1 MKRRSRRAVRRMI
14 LAACFAGVL
23 ILGVVGGWLGVRA
36 GVIPGPPPQVL
47 RITDGR
53 VLPDPLTT
61 TADRYEW
68 VAQPDPAFPI
78 PPYARYLKGLTI
90 VLDPGHIGQS
100 LKGRGADWKRG
111 PTGLWEGDVN
121 LRVANYLR
129 EFLSEAG
136 ANVLLTREKNE
147 PRDIPDAEDLA
158 DRARIANAARADLLL
173 SIHHNGVEKPEPN
186 FTTVFYH
193 GDGTRSPASLA
204 AARQI
209 LYGLNDALRLEK
221 LTEIPL
227 WSDLQIAERSGF
239 GVLRL
244 SEGPAVLS
252 EASFHTNPAEEDR
265 LRDPVYN
272 RREAYG
278 MFLGL
283 ARWAQSGLPRVTMV
297 EPSNRRVQR
306 GKTVTLQLDDG
317 LSKRDGRGARAT
329 RVLGASLRIELDGLS
344 LNYSSLNQQK
354 GELKFVIPTDTPRKP
369 ATLFVDFQNIF
380 GQHVTHPRIMLQIE

>member
-1 MKRRSRRAVRRMI
+1 MKRLSRKAIRQLK
-14 LAACFAGVL
+14 LAACIAGVL
-23 ILGVVGGWLGVRA
+23 GLGVLIGWLGVRA
-36 GVIPGPPPQVL
+36 GFLPGPAAEVV

-53 VLPDPLTT
+53 VLQDPLKTT
-61 TADRYEW
+61 PESYEW
-68 VAQPDPAFPI
+68 TAQPDPYFPV

-100 LKGRGADWKRG
+100 LKGRGPDWKRG
-111 PTGLWEGDVN
+111 PTGLWEGDIN

-129 EFLSEAG
+129 EFLVEAG
-136 ANVLLTREKNE
+136 ATVILTREKNE
-147 PRDIPDAEDLA
+147 PRDIADSEDLA
-158 DRARIANAARADLLL
+158 DRARIANEARADLLL
-173 SIHHNGVEKPEPN
+173 SIHHNGVEKPDPN

-209 LYGLNDALRLEK
+209 LFGLNDALRLEK

-283 ARWAQSGLPRVTMV
+283 ARWAQSGLPRVALV
-297 EPSNRRVQR
+297 EPSSRRVQR

-317 LSKRDGRGARAT
+317 LSKRDGRGPRAI

-354 GELKFVIPTDTPRKP
+354 GELKFVIPADTPRKP

-380 GQHVTHPRIMLQIE
+380 GQHVTHPRIALQIE